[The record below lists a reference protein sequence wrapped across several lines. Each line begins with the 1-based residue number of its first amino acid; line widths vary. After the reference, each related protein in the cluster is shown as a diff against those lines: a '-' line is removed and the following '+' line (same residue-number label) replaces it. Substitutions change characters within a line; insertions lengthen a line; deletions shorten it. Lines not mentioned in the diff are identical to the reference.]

1 MSGPHR
7 KATAPDHGGYPVS
20 FAGDHGP
27 RRASGQRHVTR
38 TRRARGQAGRRIAG
52 KAAR

>member
-1 MSGPHR
+1 MSGLHR

-20 FAGDHGP
+20 FDGDHGP
-27 RRASGQRHVTR
+27 
-38 TRRARGQAGRRIAG
+38 RRARGQAGRRLAG